1 MSKPANKTLIGAFVV
16 GATALLLLAIAVFGS
31 GKLFQT
37 TSRYVLFFDGSIS
50 GLSVGSPVLFRG
62 VPVGRVVEIR
72 LTGDLDNLVFQT
84 PVFIELNKKDE
95 GRFSVSDGDISKKEY
110 LDRLVSHGLR
120 ATLATQSLL
129 TGQLMIEMDFYPRS
143 QIPYPIKEVKEY
155 DDVPEIPT
163 IPSQFD
169 NILQTLTTLPY
180 DDIAS
185 NVLDITEG
193 VKKILSNSG
202 TEQLIGHID
211 KLVVQLQDIGTNLD
225 KTLTSIR
232 GLAEPYTKLAQDTDK
247 RLSAA
252 LEQAS
257 HVLSRIDNVA
267 KETEMTVVSA
277 RGVVSKNSTTVIEL
291 NQAAIAVSG
300 THGKTRIRPSAKS
313 PKRPG
318 PFACS
323 PTPLNAI
330 PKQCCAGRYGNGTY
344 WGGEEPPFWRKGAPP
359 LLYQRLSTG
368 RVSGSSNRSGT
379 GLKAKSC
386 FRA

>member
-1 MSKPANKTLIGAFVV
+1 MSKSANKTLIGAFVV

-110 LDRLVSHGLR
+110 LDRLVSH
-120 ATLATQSLL
+120 
-129 TGQLMIEMDFYPRS
+129 GQLMIEMDFYPRS

-291 NQAAIAVSG
+291 NQAIREITEAARAV
-300 THGKTRIRPSAKS
+300 RV
-313 PKRPG
+313 
-318 PFACS
+318 FANTLERN
-323 PTPLNAI
+323 PEAVLRGQVRERNVL
-330 PKQCCAGRYGNGTY
+330 GRG
-344 WGGEEPPFWRKGAPP
+344 GAPF
-359 LLYQRLSTG
+359 LEKG
-368 RVSGSSNRSGT
+368 GSSPPLPKT
-379 GLKAKSC
+379 
-386 FRA
+386 FDW